1 MENENIMKRSIG
13 SHIKKYA
20 SKIRHKRAVLIIMA
34 IAGGSYAAYR
44 YIRNSRSK
52 RAQELSERL
61 RSERKETGQCDREC
75 TSAYFEGYKNGLDDG
90 YDEGY
95 ERGYSEGHFKG
106 CDDGYMVGCEEM
118 LKKCISD
125 ANRKSDVY
133 TDEEDENEEE
143 DKAHEDNE

>member
-20 SKIRHKRAVLIIMA
+20 SKIKHKRLVLIIMA

-44 YIRNSRSK
+44 YVRNSRSK

-61 RSERKETGQCDREC
+61 RSERKENSQCDREC

-133 TDEEDENEEE
+133 TDEEAENEKEE
-143 DKAHEDNE
+143 ETHEDNE

>member
-20 SKIRHKRAVLIIMA
+20 SKIRHKRTVLIIMA

-44 YIRNSRSK
+44 YVRNLRSK

-61 RSERKETGQCDREC
+61 RSERKENSQCDREC

-125 ANRKSDVY
+125 ANRRSDAC
-133 TDEEDENEEE
+133 TNEEEENEKE

>member
-20 SKIRHKRAVLIIMA
+20 SKIRHKRTVLIILG
-34 IAGGSYAAYR
+34 IACGTYAAYR
-44 YIRNSRSK
+44 YVRNSRSK
-52 RAQELSERL
+52 RVQELSERL
-61 RSERKETGQCDREC
+61 RSERKENSQCDREC

-133 TDEEDENEEE
+133 TDEEAENEKEE
-143 DKAHEDNE
+143 ETHEDNE

>member
-1 MENENIMKRSIG
+1 MEKEITKNRSIG
-13 SHIKKYA
+13 SHIRKYA
-20 SKIRHKRAVLIIMA
+20 PKIKHKRLVLIIMA
-34 IAGGSYAAYR
+34 ITGGSYAAYR
-44 YIRNSRSK
+44 YVRNSRSK

-61 RSERKETGQCDREC
+61 RSERKENSQCDREC

>member
-1 MENENIMKRSIG
+1 MEKENIKDRSIG
-13 SHIKKYA
+13 SHIRKYA
-20 SKIRHKRAVLIIMA
+20 SKIRHKRSVLIIMA
-34 IAGGSYAAYR
+34 IAGGSYAVCR
-44 YIRNSRSK
+44 HIRNLKAK
-52 RAQELSERL
+52 RARELSERL
-61 RSERKETGQCDREC
+61 RYERKENSQCDREC

-118 LKKCISD
+118 LKKCILD